1 MVVIYVLYSLFRWKV
16 IDSDS
21 SIQKSALFTKLKSG
35 YPVRL
40 ICVKKED
47 LNKKTMWGFLR
58 LYFKIQG
65 WPF

>member
-1 MVVIYVLYSLFRWKV
+1 MYCIYSLFRWKV

-40 ICVKKED
+40 IYVKED
-47 LNKKTMWGFLR
+47 FNKKTM
-58 LYFKIQG
+58 
-65 WPF
+65 

>member
-16 IDSDS
+16 VDSDS

-40 ICVKKED
+40 ISVKKED
-47 LNKKTMWGFLR
+47 LNKKTM
-58 LYFKIQG
+58 
-65 WPF
+65 